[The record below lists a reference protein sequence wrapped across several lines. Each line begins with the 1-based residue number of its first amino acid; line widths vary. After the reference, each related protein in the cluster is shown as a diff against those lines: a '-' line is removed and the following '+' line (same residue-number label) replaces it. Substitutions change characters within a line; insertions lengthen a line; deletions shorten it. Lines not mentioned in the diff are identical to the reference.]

1 MSKSK
6 KIIYAI
12 LIIVIIFAAYKL
24 INNTNTNT
32 NTNTNNEEVLY
43 PAINDEL
50 ISELEEGKK
59 PYLFDS
65 EGVLYEYLAK
75 IYPDSK
81 FEVKD
86 KKDSDESIVYTIN
99 LVDTQKEV
107 ELTLK
112 EKEVELNKEK
122 ANIWVVTD
130 SKEITKK

>member
-24 INNTNTNT
+24 INNK
-32 NTNTNNEEVLY
+32 NTNNEEVLY

-50 ISELEEGKK
+50 ISELEDGKK
-59 PYLFDS
+59 TYLFDS
-65 EGVLYEYLAK
+65 EGVVNEYLTK
-75 IYPDSK
+75 TYPDSK
-81 FEVKD
+81 FELKD
-86 KKDSDESIVYTIN
+86 KKDSDNTMVYTIN
-99 LVDTQKEV
+99 LVDKDKEL

-112 EKEVELNKEK
+112 QKEIELNKEK
-122 ANIWVVTD
+122 LNIWVITD

>member
-24 INNTNTNT
+24 INNK
-32 NTNTNNEEVLY
+32 NTNNEEVLY

-50 ISELEEGKK
+50 ISELEDGKK

-86 KKDSDESIVYTIN
+86 KKDGDNTMVYTIN
-99 LVDTQKEV
+99 LVDKDKEL

-112 EKEVELNKEK
+112 QKEIELNKEK
-122 ANIWVVTD
+122 LNIWVITD
-130 SKEITKK
+130 SKEITNK

>member
-1 MSKSK
+1 MEEWK
-6 KIIYAI
+6 K
-12 LIIVIIFAAYKL
+12 
-24 INNTNTNT
+24 T
-32 NTNTNNEEVLY
+32 
-43 PAINDEL
+43 
-50 ISELEEGKK
+50 
-59 PYLFDS
+59 YLFDS

-86 KKDSDESIVYTIN
+86 KKDSGNTIIYTIN

>member
-12 LIIVIIFAAYKL
+12 LIIIIIFVAYKL
-24 INNTNTNT
+24 INNK
-32 NTNTNNEEVLY
+32 NTNNEEVLY

-50 ISELEEGKK
+50 ISELEDGKK

-86 KKDSDESIVYTIN
+86 KKDSGNTIIYTIN

-112 EKEVELNKEK
+112 EKEVEFNKEK
-122 ANIWVVTD
+122 SNIWVVTD
-130 SKEITKK
+130 SKELTNK

>member
-6 KIIYAI
+6 KIIYAV

-24 INNTNTNT
+24 INNK
-32 NTNTNNEEVLY
+32 NTNNEEVLY

-50 ISELEEGKK
+50 ISELEDGKK
-59 PYLFDS
+59 PYLFES

-86 KKDSDESIVYTIN
+86 KKDSGNTIIYTIN

-112 EKEVELNKEK
+112 QKEIELNKEK
-122 ANIWVVTD
+122 LNIWVVTD
-130 SKEITKK
+130 SKEITNK

>member
-12 LIIVIIFAAYKL
+12 FIIVIIFAAYKL
-24 INNTNTNT
+24 IKNK
-32 NTNTNNEEVLY
+32 NTNNEEVLY

-59 PYLFDS
+59 TYLFDS
-65 EGVLYEYLAK
+65 EGVLNEYLAK
-75 IYPDSK
+75 TYPDSK
-81 FEVKD
+81 FEIKD
-86 KKDSDESIVYTIN
+86 KKDSGNTIIYN
-99 LVDTQKEV
+99 ISLADKDKEV

-122 ANIWVVTD
+122 LNIWVVTD
-130 SKEITKK
+130 SKEITNK

>member
-12 LIIVIIFAAYKL
+12 LIIVIIFVAYKL
-24 INNTNTNT
+24 INNK
-32 NTNTNNEEVLY
+32 NTNNEEVLY

-50 ISELEEGKK
+50 ISELEDGKK

-86 KKDSDESIVYTIN
+86 KKDSGNTIIYSIN

-112 EKEVELNKEK
+112 EKEVEFNKEK
-122 ANIWVVTD
+122 SNIWVVTD
-130 SKEITKK
+130 SKEITNK

>member
-24 INNTNTNT
+24 IKNK
-32 NTNTNNEEVLY
+32 NTNNEEVLY

-59 PYLFDS
+59 TYLFDS
-65 EGVLYEYLAK
+65 EGVLNEYLAK
-75 IYPDSK
+75 TYPDSK

-86 KKDSDESIVYTIN
+86 KKDSGNTIIYN
-99 LVDTQKEV
+99 ISLADKDKDLELSLKQKEI
-107 ELTLK
+107 
-112 EKEVELNKEK
+112 ELNKEK
-122 ANIWVVTD
+122 LNIWVVTD
-130 SKEITKK
+130 GKEITNK

>member
-24 INNTNTNT
+24 INNK
-32 NTNTNNEEVLY
+32 NTNNEEVLY
-43 PAINDEL
+43 PAINNEL
-50 ISELEEGKK
+50 ISELEDGKK
-59 PYLFDS
+59 PYLFHS

-112 EKEVELNKEK
+112 QKEIELNKEK
-122 ANIWVVTD
+122 LNIWVVTD
-130 SKEITKK
+130 SKEITNK

>member
-24 INNTNTNT
+24 INNK
-32 NTNTNNEEVLY
+32 NTNNEEVLY

-50 ISELEEGKK
+50 ISELEDGKK
-59 PYLFDS
+59 PYLFDC
-65 EGVLYEYLAK
+65 EGVLNEYLAK
-75 IYPDSK
+75 TYPDSK

-86 KKDSDESIVYTIN
+86 KKDSGNIIIYNISLADKDKD
-99 LVDTQKEV
+99 L

-112 EKEVELNKEK
+112 QKEIEVNKEK
-122 ANIWVVTD
+122 LNIWVVTD

>member
-24 INNTNTNT
+24 INNK
-32 NTNTNNEEVLY
+32 NTNNEEVLY

-50 ISELEEGKK
+50 ISELEDGKK

-112 EKEVELNKEK
+112 QKEIELNKEK
-122 ANIWVVTD
+122 LNIWVVTD
-130 SKEITKK
+130 SKEITNK

>member
-24 INNTNTNT
+24 INNK
-32 NTNTNNEEVLY
+32 NTNNEEVLY

-50 ISELEEGKK
+50 ISELEDGKK
-59 PYLFDS
+59 PYLFDC
-65 EGVLYEYLAK
+65 EGVLNEYLAK
-75 IYPDSK
+75 TYPDSK
-81 FEVKD
+81 FEIKD
-86 KKDSDESIVYTIN
+86 KKDSGNTMTYTIN
-99 LVDTQKEV
+99 LVDKDKEL

-112 EKEVELNKEK
+112 QKEIEVNKEK
-122 ANIWVVTD
+122 LNIWVVTD

>member
-24 INNTNTNT
+24 INNK
-32 NTNTNNEEVLY
+32 NTNNEEVLY

-50 ISELEEGKK
+50 ISELEDGKK
-59 PYLFDS
+59 TYLFDS
-65 EGVLYEYLAK
+65 EGVLNEYLAK
-75 IYPDSK
+75 TYPDSK

-86 KKDSDESIVYTIN
+86 KKDSGNTMTYTIN
-99 LVDTQKEV
+99 LVDKDKEL

-112 EKEVELNKEK
+112 QKEIEVNKEK
-122 ANIWVVTD
+122 LNIWVITD

>member
-24 INNTNTNT
+24 INNK
-32 NTNTNNEEVLY
+32 NTNNEEVLY

-59 PYLFDS
+59 TYLFDS

-86 KKDSDESIVYTIN
+86 KKDSGNTIIYTIN

-112 EKEVELNKEK
+112 EKEVEFNKEK
-122 ANIWVVTD
+122 SNIWVVTD
-130 SKEITKK
+130 SKEITNK

>member
-24 INNTNTNT
+24 INNKNI
-32 NTNTNNEEVLY
+32 NTNNEEVLY

-59 PYLFDS
+59 TYLFDS
-65 EGVLYEYLAK
+65 EGVLNEYLAK
-75 IYPDSK
+75 TYPDSK
-81 FEVKD
+81 FEIKD
-86 KKDSDESIVYTIN
+86 KKDSGNTIIYDIS
-99 LVDTQKEV
+99 LVDKDKEV

-112 EKEVELNKEK
+112 EKEIELNEEK
-122 ANIWVVTD
+122 LNIWVVTD

>member
-24 INNTNTNT
+24 INNK
-32 NTNTNNEEVLY
+32 NTNNEEVLY

-50 ISELEEGKK
+50 ISELEDGKK

-86 KKDSDESIVYTIN
+86 KKDSGNTIIYTIN

>member
-1 MSKSK
+1 MNTCLK

-24 INNTNTNT
+24 INNK
-32 NTNTNNEEVLY
+32 NTNNEEVLY

-50 ISELEEGKK
+50 ISELEDGKK

-65 EGVLYEYLAK
+65 EGVLFEYLAK

-86 KKDSDESIVYTIN
+86 KKDSGNTIIYTIN

-122 ANIWVVTD
+122 SNIWVVTD
-130 SKEITKK
+130 SKEITNK

>member
-24 INNTNTNT
+24 INNK
-32 NTNTNNEEVLY
+32 NTNNEEVLY

-50 ISELEEGKK
+50 ISELEDGKK

-86 KKDSDESIVYTIN
+86 KKDSGNTIIYTIN

-112 EKEVELNKEK
+112 EKEVEFNKEK
-122 ANIWVVTD
+122 SNIWVVTD
-130 SKEITKK
+130 SKEITNK

>member
-24 INNTNTNT
+24 INNK

-43 PAINDEL
+43 PVINDEL
-50 ISELEEGKK
+50 ISELEDGKK

-130 SKEITKK
+130 SKEITNK

>member
-24 INNTNTNT
+24 INNK
-32 NTNTNNEEVLY
+32 NTNNKEVLY

-50 ISELEEGKK
+50 ISELEDGKK
-59 PYLFDS
+59 TYLFDS
-65 EGVLYEYLAK
+65 EGVVNEYLTK
-75 IYPDSK
+75 TYPDSK

-86 KKDSDESIVYTIN
+86 KKDSDNTMVYTIN
-99 LVDTQKEV
+99 LVDKDKEL

-112 EKEVELNKEK
+112 QKEIELNKEK
-122 ANIWVVTD
+122 LNIWVITD

>member
-24 INNTNTNT
+24 INNK
-32 NTNTNNEEVLY
+32 NTNNEEVLY
-43 PAINDEL
+43 PAINDKL

-59 PYLFDS
+59 TYLFDS
-65 EGVLYEYLAK
+65 EGVLNEYLAK
-75 IYPDSK
+75 TYPDSK
-81 FEVKD
+81 FELKD
-86 KKDSDESIVYTIN
+86 KKDSGNTIIYTIN

-112 EKEVELNKEK
+112 EKEVEFNKEK
-122 ANIWVVTD
+122 SNIWVVTD
-130 SKEITKK
+130 SKEITNK

>member
-1 MSKSK
+1 MNTCLK

-24 INNTNTNT
+24 INNK
-32 NTNTNNEEVLY
+32 NTNNEEVLY

-50 ISELEEGKK
+50 ISELEDGKK

-86 KKDSDESIVYTIN
+86 KKDSGNTIIYTIN

-112 EKEVELNKEK
+112 EKEVEFNKEK
-122 ANIWVVTD
+122 SNIWVVTD
-130 SKEITKK
+130 SKEITNK

>member
-12 LIIVIIFAAYKL
+12 FIIVIIFAAYKL
-24 INNTNTNT
+24 INNK

-50 ISELEEGKK
+50 ISELEDGKK

-65 EGVLYEYLAK
+65 EGVLNEYLAK
-75 IYPDSK
+75 TYSDSK
-81 FEVKD
+81 FEIKD
-86 KKDSDESIVYTIN
+86 KKDSGNTIIYN
-99 LVDTQKEV
+99 ISLADKDKEV

-112 EKEVELNKEK
+112 EKEIELNEEK
-122 ANIWVVTD
+122 LNIWVVTD

>member
-12 LIIVIIFAAYKL
+12 LIIVIIFVAYKL
-24 INNTNTNT
+24 INNK
-32 NTNTNNEEVLY
+32 NTNNEEVLY

-50 ISELEEGKK
+50 ISELEDGKK

-86 KKDSDESIVYTIN
+86 KKDSGNTIIYTIN

-112 EKEVELNKEK
+112 EKEVEFNKEK
-122 ANIWVVTD
+122 SNIWVVTD
-130 SKEITKK
+130 SKEITNK

>member
-12 LIIVIIFAAYKL
+12 FIIVIIFAAYKL
-24 INNTNTNT
+24 INNK
-32 NTNTNNEEVLY
+32 NTNNEEVLY

-50 ISELEEGKK
+50 ISELEDGKK

-86 KKDSDESIVYTIN
+86 KKDSGNTIIYTIN

-122 ANIWVVTD
+122 SNIWVVTD
-130 SKEITKK
+130 SKEITNK

>member
-24 INNTNTNT
+24 INNK
-32 NTNTNNEEVLY
+32 NTNNEEVLY

-50 ISELEEGKK
+50 ISELEDGKK
-59 PYLFDS
+59 TYLFDS
-65 EGVLYEYLAK
+65 EGVVNEYLAK
-75 IYPDSK
+75 TYPDSK

-86 KKDSDESIVYTIN
+86 KKDSGNTMTYTIN
-99 LVDTQKEV
+99 LVDKDKEL

-112 EKEVELNKEK
+112 QKEIEVNKEK
-122 ANIWVVTD
+122 LNIWVITD

>member
-24 INNTNTNT
+24 INNK

-50 ISELEEGKK
+50 ISELEDGKK

-75 IYPDSK
+75 TYPDSK

>member
-1 MSKSK
+1 MNTCLK

-24 INNTNTNT
+24 INNK

-43 PAINDEL
+43 PTINDNL
-50 ISELEEGKK
+50 ISELEDGKK

-65 EGVLYEYLAK
+65 EGVLNEYLAK

-86 KKDSDESIVYTIN
+86 KKDSGNTIIYDIS
-99 LVDTQKEV
+99 LVDKDKDFELSLKQKEI
-107 ELTLK
+107 
-112 EKEVELNKEK
+112 ELNKEK

>member
-24 INNTNTNT
+24 INNK
-32 NTNTNNEEVLY
+32 NTNNEEVLY

-59 PYLFDS
+59 TYLFDS
-65 EGVLYEYLAK
+65 EGVLNEYLAK
-75 IYPDSK
+75 TYTDSK

-86 KKDSDESIVYTIN
+86 KKDSGNTIIYDIS
-99 LVDTQKEV
+99 LVDKDKDLELSLKQKEI
-107 ELTLK
+107 
-112 EKEVELNKEK
+112 ELNKEK
-122 ANIWVVTD
+122 LNIWVVTD
-130 SKEITKK
+130 SKEITNK

>member
-6 KIIYAI
+6 KIIYVI

-24 INNTNTNT
+24 INNK
-32 NTNTNNEEVLY
+32 NTNNEEVLY

-50 ISELEEGKK
+50 ISELEDGKK

-86 KKDSDESIVYTIN
+86 KKDSGNTIIYTIN

>member
-6 KIIYAI
+6 KIIYAV
-12 LIIVIIFAAYKL
+12 LIIVIIFAAYKI
-24 INNTNTNT
+24 INNK
-32 NTNTNNEEVLY
+32 NTNNEEVLY

-50 ISELEEGKK
+50 ISELEDGKK

-112 EKEVELNKEK
+112 QKEIELNKEK
-122 ANIWVVTD
+122 LNIWVVTD
-130 SKEITKK
+130 SKEITNK

>member
-6 KIIYAI
+6 KIVYAI

-24 INNTNTNT
+24 IKNK
-32 NTNTNNEEVLY
+32 NTNNEEVLY

-59 PYLFDS
+59 TYLFDS
-65 EGVLYEYLAK
+65 EGVLNEYLAK
-75 IYPDSK
+75 TYPDSK
-81 FEVKD
+81 FEIKD
-86 KKDSDESIVYTIN
+86 KKDSDKTVVYTIN
-99 LVDTQKEV
+99 LADKDKDI

-112 EKEVELNKEK
+112 QKEIEVNKEK
-122 ANIWVVTD
+122 LNIWVVTD

>member
-24 INNTNTNT
+24 INNKNT

-59 PYLFDS
+59 PYLFDC

-107 ELTLK
+107 ELSLK
-112 EKEVELNKEK
+112 EKEIEVNKEK
-122 ANIWVVTD
+122 SNIWVVTD
-130 SKEITKK
+130 SKEITNK